1 MVSCTLP
8 SAVTADSSKVY
19 KTFVDEATQAASSA
33 CKAAEEAANVV
44 INISKEMMD
53 AEKAAQIANL
63 MVRLQVSTSCALEI
77 LQAVSFCPAHSF
89 VPFVGMT
96 LIYAGEDACI
106 FLC

>member
-63 MVRLQVSTSCALEI
+63 MVRLQVSSSLCPENPSSCFFLP
-77 LQAVSFCPAHSF
+77 C
-89 VPFVGMT
+89 T
-96 LIYAGEDACI
+96 LICAFRWNDPN
-106 FLC
+106 LRR